1 MRYINELREGENL
14 IEHYLCKRKQT
25 LKSRAGK
32 SYLSLLLQDKTGTI
46 DAKVWELNNNIQSFE
61 ENDFIKIDGT
71 VLTYQNDLQLNVRK
85 IRRSNEGEYDPM
97 DYIPATEK
105 DVNTLFHKVTE
116 LIASIKNPYLK
127 KLGENIFIKN
137 NEISEEFKRHSAAKS
152 MHHNYM
158 GGLIE
163 HTLNVA
169 EICDFMAQRYKYAN
183 RDLTVLAG
191 LLHDIG
197 KIKELSP
204 FPNNDYT
211 DEGQLIGHI
220 VMGAEFVGK
229 EAEKIEGFPVE
240 LKNLLKHC
248 ILAHHG
254 EFEYGSP
261 KRPKIVEAFILHAA
275 DDTDAKLKM
284 FEDMIDADN
293 TPGTWVGYNKMLA
306 RNIRKSSID
315 E

>member
-14 IEHYLCKRKQT
+14 IEHYLCKKKQT

-71 VLTYQNDLQLNVRK
+71 VLTYQNDLQLNIRK
-85 IRRSNEGEYDPM
+85 IRRSTEGEYDPM

-105 DVNTLFHKVTE
+105 DVNSLFDKVTE
-116 LIASIKNPYLK
+116 LINSLSDPYLK
-127 KLGENIFIKN
+127 KLGENIFIN
-137 NEISEEFKRHSAAKS
+137 NPEISEAFKKHSAAKS

-169 EICDFMAQRYKYAN
+169 EICDFMARRYKHVN
-183 RDLTVLAG
+183 RDLTVISG

-220 VMGAEFVGK
+220 VMGAEFVGR

-248 ILAHHG
+248 ILSHHG
-254 EFEYGSP
+254 EYEYGSP
-261 KRPKIVEAFILHAA
+261 KKPKIMEAFILHAA

-284 FEDMIDADN
+284 FEDAIDSDN
-293 TPGTWVGYNKMLA
+293 TQGAWVGYQKMLA
-306 RNIRKSSID
+306 RNIRKSD
-315 E
+315 FNE